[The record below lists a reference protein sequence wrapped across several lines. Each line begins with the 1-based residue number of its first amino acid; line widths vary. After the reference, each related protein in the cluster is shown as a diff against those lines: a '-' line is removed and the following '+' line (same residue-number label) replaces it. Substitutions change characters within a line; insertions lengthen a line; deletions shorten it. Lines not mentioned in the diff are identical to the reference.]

1 MNLLSLAVVFLVFAL
16 IAYVVGARGVAGFSM
31 EIARFLVWIFVVLFV
46 VTMLVSVAR
55 GWAGTLPGS

>member
-1 MNLLSLAVVFLVFAL
+1 MNLLSLAIVFLVFAL

-46 VTMLVSVAR
+46 LTMIVSVVRA
-55 GWAGTLPGS
+55 APLASP